1 MRDLLIFGT
10 QQPTDPPPDD
20 DDKCSDADAGQGG
33 RNCDTGT

>member
-20 DDKCSDADAGQGG
+20 DKCSDAEAGQGG